1 MEKDKEDIQ
10 AKTAT
15 ESGVAKASNDQLLA
29 YCWMEL
35 EKYRFKTAELRSVTV
50 QKPLEKGR
58 HGAAKSSVDA
68 NEIAAKVDA
77 VILAAAEGGDSLAQ
91 FIMGLIIATRGGVAQ
106 FSDESIRYLRMAAKQ
121 GNALAAFILSH
132 AYLGYLCAKNDRRAA
147 MRWML
152 KSAEHGFAP
161 AQGAAGYAYESGHGV
176 KKNLAAAKKWYALAA
191 AQGYEAAR
199 DALKNLQGE

>member
-1 MEKDKEDIQ
+1 MEKDNDDIQ

-15 ESGVAKASNDQLLA
+15 EPGVAKARNAQLLA
-29 YCWMEL
+29 YCRMEL
-35 EKYRFKTAELRSVTV
+35 EKYRFKTAELGSVTA
-50 QKPLEKGR
+50 QEPLEGGR

-68 NEIAAKVDA
+68 KEIAAKFDA
-77 VILAAAEGGDSLAQ
+77 AILAAAEGGDSYAQ
-91 FIMGLIIATRGGVAQ
+91 FIMGMSIATRGGVTQ

-132 AYLGYLCAKNDRRAA
+132 AYSGCLCAKNDRRAA

-161 AQGAAGYAYESGHGV
+161 AQGAVGYAYEGGHGV
-176 KKNLAAAKKWYALAA
+176 KKNLVAAKRWYALAA
-191 AQGYEAAR
+191 AQGFEAAQ